1 MLLIWLVIDAWAPR
15 PTLISVITAPTP
27 MIMPS
32 MVSTERILLAAR
44 LLSATR
50 KLSPRFIARLQRG
63 DGGRG
68 TGVGDLLL
76 TPVPC
81 PLSPARLPAPLG
93 GACRP

>member
-15 PTLISVITAPTP
+15 PTLIRVITAPTP

-50 KLSPRFIARLQRG
+50 KLSPRFIA
-63 DGGRG
+63 
-68 TGVGDLLL
+68 TYLLHPSL
-76 TPVPC
+76 FTLHP
-81 PLSPARLPAPLG
+81 SRLPAPLG
-93 GACRP
+93 GACRPRVPRPSKSPHRGYG